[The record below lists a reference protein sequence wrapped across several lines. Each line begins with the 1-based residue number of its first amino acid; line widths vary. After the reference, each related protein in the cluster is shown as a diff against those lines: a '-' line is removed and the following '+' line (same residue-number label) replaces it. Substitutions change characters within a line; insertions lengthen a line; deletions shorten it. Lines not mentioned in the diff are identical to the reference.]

1 MLPLNKASYTHDAE
15 LARKPS
21 RARSL
26 DSKESP
32 LSYSTNIMQT
42 ELERQRGRE
51 REREREREGARKYGR
66 IARVYL
72 AVILGCFARHANL

>member
-51 REREREREGARKYGR
+51 RERGGAQKYGR